1 MIASDPRFTG
11 IGKQD
16 TNVIGACCFYTA
28 SQRGDGTFQ
37 VAIEIGWGDC
47 PAGCM
52 NKHDWLYAVA
62 TDGTIVL
69 SRESGPAIPAG
80 VTGSGGGGA
89 GGSGSGSGDLP
100 AGPGIAGR
108 ALAGPTCPVVKPGDP
123 ACNDRP
129 VAGASIMIRD
139 GSGTVVAEVTTD
151 ANGRFQLV
159 VPPGP
164 YRIEPQPVEGLMGTA
179 QATEVTVDGTFL
191 LVQIAY
197 DTGIR

>member
-1 MIASDPRFTG
+1 VIASDSRFAG

-16 TNVIGACCFYTA
+16 DNVIGACCFYTA
-28 SQRGDGTFQ
+28 SQRGDGTFH

-52 NKHDWLYAVA
+52 NRHDWLYTVAV
-62 TDGTIVL
+62 DGTISL

-80 VTGSGGGGA
+80 VPGNGGGGA
-89 GGSGSGSGDLP
+89 IESDGGFGDLP
-100 AGPGIAGR
+100 AGPGIAGH
-108 ALAGPTCPVVKPGDP
+108 AVAGPTCPVVKPGDP

-129 VAGASIMIRD
+129 VAGATIVIRD
-139 GSGTVVAEVTTD
+139 ATGTVVAEVATD

-164 YRIEPQPVEGLMGTA
+164 YRIEPQPATGLMGTA
-179 QATEVTVDGTFL
+179 QPIAVTVGGRFQ